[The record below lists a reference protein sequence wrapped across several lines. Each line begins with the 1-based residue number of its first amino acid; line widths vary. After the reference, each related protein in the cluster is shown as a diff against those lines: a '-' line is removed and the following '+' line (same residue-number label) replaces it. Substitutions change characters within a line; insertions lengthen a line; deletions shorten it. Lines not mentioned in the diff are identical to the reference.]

1 MMELMQWKDRSS
13 LRRAVVGA
21 AVALALLTAA
31 IWTTIDK
38 RKLPTMQ
45 LETPNGTIVV
55 EVADTPA
62 RRSAGFSNRR
72 GLSGV
77 DGLLLKWDV
86 PGRHPIWMAEMQF
99 ALDLAW
105 LDPDGR
111 VVAVLANVPPCRADP
126 CPLYEPDGTEASLA
140 VLEMPA
146 GTTSRHRIGVAATLR
161 QSRHTRE
168 TR

>member
-1 MMELMQWKDRSS
+1 MELMHWKDRPS

-31 IWTTIDK
+31 IWTTID
-38 RKLPTMQ
+38 RRELPTMQ
-45 LETPNGTIVV
+45 LETPSGTIVV

-62 RRSAGFSNRR
+62 ARLAGLSNRER
-72 GLSGV
+72 LSGV
-77 DGLLLKWDV
+77 DGLLLKWDT
-86 PGRHPIWMAEMQF
+86 PGRHPIWMAQMRF

-105 LDPDGR
+105 IDSDGR
-111 VVAVLANVPPCRADP
+111 VLAVLSNVPPCRADP
-126 CPLYEPDGTEASLA
+126 CPLYEPDGTEGSLA

-146 GTTSRHRIGVAATLR
+146 GATTRHRIGVAATLR
-161 QSRHTRE
+161 QSAHTRE

>member
-1 MMELMQWKDRSS
+1 MMELMQSRDRPS
-13 LRRAVVGA
+13 LRRVAVGA

-38 RKLPTMQ
+38 RNLPTTQ
-45 LETPNGTIVV
+45 LETPRGTIVV

-62 RRSAGFSNRR
+62 ARSVGLSNRR

-86 PGRHPIWMAEMQF
+86 PGRHPIWMAEMHF
-99 ALDLAW
+99 ALDLVW
-105 LDPDGR
+105 LDRDGR
-111 VVAVLANVPPCRADP
+111 IVAVLADVPPCRGNP
-126 CPLYEPDGTEASLA
+126 CSLYEPAGSERSVA

-146 GTTSRHRIGVAATLR
+146 GGAASRGIAVGVIVRSSTGSG
-161 QSRHTRE
+161 QTK
-168 TR
+168 